1 MTETSETQSS
11 PTQIIDPMVA
21 PTEVP
26 TIAPPRPAW
35 RNTWRRFRRQKVAM
49 AAAIVIV
56 IITLAGVFA
65 SQLAPHGI
73 DEMTSE
79 FMATFSRKHLLGTD
93 NTGFDLFSRLL
104 FGIRT
109 SLYASLLAVALALI
123 GGTLLGLLSGY
134 VGGWVD
140 TVLMRCTDAIM
151 ALPGLLMAM
160 AVVGVLGHSVTHA
173 MIGLSVAFMPGFARL
188 VRGQVL
194 AVKAESFVEAARV
207 IGARSPR
214 IIRRHILPNIA
225 SPLIVQAF
233 VSVGFALLAEGALAY
248 IGLSVQPGEASLGS
262 LLQQGFNLIN
272 NTPRLLLVPG
282 VVIVLLSLSFNAVAD
297 GIRDALA
304 NKERLADVGAQA

>member
-1 MTETSETQSS
+1 MTDTFDQ
-11 PTQIIDPMVA
+11 PVVDPGVA
-21 PTEVP
+21 PTEVQ

-35 RNTWRRFRRQKVAM
+35 RDTWRRFRRQKIAM

-56 IITLAGVFA
+56 VLALAGIFA
-65 SQLAPHGI
+65 PLIAPHGVG
-73 DEMTSE
+73 EMTSE

-93 NTGFDLFSRLL
+93 NTGFDSFSRLL

-109 SLYASLLAVALALI
+109 SLLASLVAVAFALV
-123 GGTLLGLLSGY
+123 GGVLLGLVSGY
-134 VGGWVD
+134 LGGWVD

-160 AVVGVLGHSVTHA
+160 AVVGILGHGVFNA

-194 AVKAESFVEAARV
+194 AVKEESFVEAAKV
-207 IGARSPR
+207 IGARPTR
-214 IIRRHILPNIA
+214 IIRKHIMPNIA
-225 SPLIVQAF
+225 SPLIVQTF
-233 VSVGFALLAEGALAY
+233 VSVGFALLAEGALAFV
-248 IGLSVQPGEASLGS
+248 GLSVQPPDASLGS
-262 LLQQGFNLIN
+262 LLQQGFQFIN
-272 NTPRLLLVPG
+272 NTPRLVLVPG